1 MSDIEHLQGRIL
13 AALERASR
21 GADKLAVAK
30 AEVPDL
36 SEELAQ
42 ERAVNAELSE
52 QVTALKKR
60 LEDETAHLRAEL
72 ATAQARNNSAA
83 AAQAQTEKL
92 DLEIQRV
99 RRANAQLADA
109 CAALREAN
117 AEGVGDA
124 DLINAALQAELDA
137 PVAPMWQRRTRSSL
151 FLPRLF
157 PLPRSLPD
165 ARSFHLYRRSPIR
178 SFLPGGRGRLPARR
192 SQDARR

>member
-124 DLINAALQAELDA
+124 HLINKAMLAELEGLRAARAADVAETSAILAALG
-137 PVAPMWQRRTRSSL
+137 
-151 FLPRLF
+151 
-157 PLPRSLPD
+157 PLID
-165 ARSFHLYRRSPIR
+165 GATDD
-178 SFLPGGRGRLPARR
+178 GDTA
-192 SQDARR
+192 QEENA

>member
-109 CAALREAN
+109 CAALRAAN

-124 DLINAALQAELDA
+124 DLINASLQAELDA
-137 PVAPMWQRRTRSSL
+137 
-151 FLPRLF
+151 
-157 PLPRSLPD
+157 
-165 ARSFHLYRRSPIR
+165 LYA
-178 SFLPGGRGRLPARR
+178 ARR
-192 SQDARR
+192 ADVAEADAILSVLTPLVPTAEESA